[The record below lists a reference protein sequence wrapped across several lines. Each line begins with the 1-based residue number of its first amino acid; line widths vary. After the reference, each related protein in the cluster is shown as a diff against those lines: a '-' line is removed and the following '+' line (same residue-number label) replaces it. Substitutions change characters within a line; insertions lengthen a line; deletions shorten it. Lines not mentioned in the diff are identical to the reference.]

1 MLQRIIPATYA
12 PVMSAIPKNSS
23 AQYAHAKQRTRP
35 KIGILLECGQSL
47 PLEEKIKCKAEYK
60 CKNKEKY
67 NVDAN
72 GRRLNIGAFETDYN
86 GEKYNADNIVYNCG

>member
-1 MLQRIIPATYA
+1 M
-12 PVMSAIPKNSS
+12 
-23 AQYAHAKQRTRP
+23 RP
-35 KIGILLECGQSL
+35 EFVE

-72 GRRLNIGAFETDYN
+72 GRRLNSGLLKPITT
-86 GEKYNADNIVYNCG
+86 VRSTMP

>member
-1 MLQRIIPATYA
+1 M
-12 PVMSAIPKNSS
+12 
-23 AQYAHAKQRTRP
+23 RP
-35 KIGILLECGQSL
+35 ELVE

-86 GEKYNADNIVYNCG
+86 GEKYDADNIIYNCG